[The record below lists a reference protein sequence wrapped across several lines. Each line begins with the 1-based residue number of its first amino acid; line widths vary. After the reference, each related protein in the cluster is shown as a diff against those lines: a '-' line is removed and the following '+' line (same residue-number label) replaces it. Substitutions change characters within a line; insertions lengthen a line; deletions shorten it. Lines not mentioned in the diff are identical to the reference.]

1 MSRIFITW
9 LINTIAIMIAIKFVP
24 GVTFTGEW
32 WGILLTGVVF
42 GFVNAIIRP
51 VVKLFTFPL
60 LILSLGLFSFI
71 INAMMLGITSWISEQ
86 LNLGFNVEGFKAAFL
101 GSLIISLITLTLSC
115 LVNAGDTQIDKNA

>member
-51 VVKLFTFPL
+51 LVKLLTLPL
-60 LILSLGLFSFI
+60 LILSLGLFTFI
-71 INAMMLGITSWISEQ
+71 INAIMLGITSWISEQ

-101 GSLIISLITLTLSC
+101 GALIISLITLTLSC
-115 LVNAGDTQIDKNA
+115 LVNAKYTQIDKNA